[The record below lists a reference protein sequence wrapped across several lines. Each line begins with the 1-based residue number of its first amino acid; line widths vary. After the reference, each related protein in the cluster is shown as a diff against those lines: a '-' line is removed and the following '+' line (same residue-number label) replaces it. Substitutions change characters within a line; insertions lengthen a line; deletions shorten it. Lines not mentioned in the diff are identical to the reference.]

1 MHFIIFLFSIY
12 VFIQTT
18 SYGIFEY
25 KKNSNKIAGI
35 FICILAIISLILP
48 NIVLI

>member
-1 MHFIIFLFSIY
+1 MHIIILVISIY
-12 VFIQTT
+12 VFIQTI

-35 FICILAIISLILP
+35 LICILGLICLILS
-48 NIVLI
+48 NII